1 MSCSSGFLVMNCFN
15 FSMFENNLFCFAFE
29 RYFHWVQNS
38 GLSYFS
44 FSTLKISLSFCLPC
58 FHREI
63 FCHPYLCFFV
73 CNMSFSSSWTFK
85 TLLPVLNNLTGCLH
99 VVLLFLVFGVHW
111 ISWISGFIISSH
123 LDNFLQLFLQIYFL
137 SPLSIPIFFL
147 NFWILF
153 YFFIQQVLISHQF
166 YIHQCIHV
174 NPNRPIHP
182 TTTTTPRR
190 FPPLVSIHLFSTSV
204 SQFLRCIPVHLYHFS
219 RFHIYT
225 LIYDICFSL
234 SDLFHPVWQSLGP
247 STSLQMT
254 QFHSILWLSNIPL
267 CICNIFFIHLS
278 VDGHLGCFHDL
289 AIVNSTAMN
298 TGVHVSF
305 WIMFFSGCVP
315 SSGIAGLYATSIFS
329 FLRNLHRMLLLFLV
343 F

>member
-1 MSCSSGFLVMNCFN
+1 MSIP
-15 FSMFENNLFCFAFE
+15 
-29 RYFHWVQNS
+29 
-38 GLSYFS
+38 
-44 FSTLKISLSFCLPC
+44 ISQ
-58 FHREI
+58 
-63 FCHPYLCFFV
+63 
-73 CNMSFSSSWTFK
+73 
-85 TLLPVLNNLTGCLH
+85 
-99 VVLLFLVFGVHW
+99 
-111 ISWISGFIISSH
+111 FIPPPPPPP
-123 LDNFLQLFLQIYFL
+123 L
-137 SPLSIPIFFL
+137 SPLCVHTF
-147 NFWILF
+147 
-153 YFFIQQVLISHQF
+153 VL
-166 YIHQCIHV
+166 YIC
-174 NPNRPIHP
+174 
-182 TTTTTPRR
+182 
-190 FPPLVSIHLFSTSV
+190 VSIST
-204 SQFLRCIPVHLYHFS
+204 CKPIHLYHFS